1 MDVRLERVVHSLATQ
16 GVDPRAVNV
25 DWVMLRRRQEERAK
39 DDVKAELIIDR
50 IATAENID
58 VTDEEVMHELEHM
71 ASHGGESAEAL
82 RARLTKQGTLDRMKA
97 KLRSDKTLDWLAQNA
112 KIKTVAAAN
121 AATDSK

>member
-1 MDVRLERVVHSLATQ
+1 
-16 GVDPRAVNV
+16 V
-25 DWVMLRRRQEERAK
+25 DWVTLRKRQEERAK

-58 VTDEEVMHELEHM
+58 VTDEEVTHKLEHM
-71 ASHGGESAEAL
+71 ASHSNESAEAI

-121 AATDSK
+121 AATDAK